1 MVNNKRSGRNL
12 TDLLFQTVRIIDGL
26 RGEEIVQKDL
36 MDKA

>member
-1 MVNNKRSGRNL
+1 MIKSKRSGRNL
-12 TDLLFQTVRIIDGL
+12 PDLLFQTVKIIDDL